1 MLCYREMR
9 KEDLARWEELAKSE
23 FLEEDF
29 CSASYLRNKWRKIK
43 GWILMTPDKEW
54 IGCCFVDS
62 YLHRYNPEGIH
73 FLEYCTFPKFRG
85 QGYAKYLV
93 KLQFDYAAGVK
104 KSACINSG
112 NDASI
117 AVLTKYGFR
126 AVAPRKSWTV
136 YLCDA
141 DYYPSELKDLEL
153 EQVS

>member
-93 KLQFDYAAGVK
+93 NCNLIMLQESRRAL
-104 KSACINSG
+104 
-112 NDASI
+112 
-117 AVLTKYGFR
+117 VLIR
-126 AVAPRKSWTV
+126 AMMH
-136 YLCDA
+136 L
-141 DYYPSELKDLEL
+141 LLF
-153 EQVS
+153 